1 MIKFQVG
8 DLVKL
13 DPYAEGYSLIS
24 DEIKEDIGLI
34 VKFVTGHTT
43 HTVGGKP
50 IVHRD
55 WYEVLF
61 SKTNEVYDFEEW
73 EIELVC

>member
-1 MIKFQVG
+1 MIKYQVG
-8 DLVKL
+8 DLVRLKHS
-13 DPYAEGYSLIS
+13 AEGYELIT
-24 DEIKEDIGLI
+24 DEIKEEVGLV
-34 VKFVTGHTT
+34 VKFVTGHVTQ
-43 HTVGGKP
+43 TVGGKT

-73 EIELVC
+73 ELELV

>member
-8 DLVKL
+8 DLVRL
-13 DPYAEGYSLIS
+13 DPNAEGYKLIT
-24 DEIKEDIGLI
+24 DELKEEVGLVI
-34 VKFVTGHTT
+34 KFVTGHSTWA
-43 HTVGGKP
+43 VGGKP

-61 SKTNEVYDFEEW
+61 SKTNEVYNFEEW
-73 EIELVC
+73 EIELV

>member
-8 DLVKL
+8 DLVRLKHS
-13 DPYAEGYSLIS
+13 AEGYELIT
-24 DEIKEDIGLI
+24 DELKEEVGLV

-43 HTVGGKP
+43 QTVGGKP

-61 SKTNEVYDFEEW
+61 SKTNEIYDFEEW
-73 EIELVC
+73 EIELV

>member
-1 MIKFQVG
+1 MIKYQVG
-8 DLVKL
+8 DLVRLKHS
-13 DPYAEGYSLIS
+13 AEGYELIT
-24 DEIKEDIGLI
+24 DEIKEEVGLV

-43 HTVGGKP
+43 HAVGGKP

-61 SKTNEVYDFEEW
+61 AKTNEVYSFEEW
-73 EIELVC
+73 EIELV